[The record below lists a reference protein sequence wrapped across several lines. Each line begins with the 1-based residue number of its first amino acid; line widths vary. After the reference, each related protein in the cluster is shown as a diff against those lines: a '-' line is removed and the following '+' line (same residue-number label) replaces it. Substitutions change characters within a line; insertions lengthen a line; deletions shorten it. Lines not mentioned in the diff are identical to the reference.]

1 MHLVHHRGGCAGG
14 AVPSA
19 LIVTRNYIG
28 QPAGASVQFAR
39 CSGPRHSG
47 HMYISVD
54 SSVTRIDRDSFKLDA
69 GPTEVNNFLAVCLAS
84 RKAAEMHVV
93 SVQGCVLWQSTQ
105 ASSTGLLKLQDLQLV
120 LVQKRH

>member
-14 AVPSA
+14 AIPSA

-54 SSVTRIDRDSFKLDA
+54 SSVYSYRQGQLQIRRRTDRGQQLSCRVP
-69 GPTEVNNFLAVCLAS
+69 GIP
-84 RKAAEMHVV
+84 
-93 SVQGCVLWQSTQ
+93 QG
-105 ASSTGLLKLQDLQLV
+105 G
-120 LVQKRH
+120 